1 MPDMSVARNGC
12 AAVCIEGHVYVVG
25 GSDGATKHA
34 SVECYDP
41 IASEWPAHAAEH
53 EHERC

>member
-1 MPDMSVARNGC
+1 LPDMSVARNGC